1 MDEQLLEQ
9 IKELFRESYE
19 IIYNGGKFD
28 ALADQA
34 EADGD
39 VVPAVS
45 LLVSSIINS
54 TIKSAG
60 VTDLGVL
67 FGLAIMLIAD
77 LLGALEEVGITAE
90 SETVMADIINKTM
103 QQVLIENPTIA
114 DEVAKNPEI
123 QDAIAQAGGVT
134 GGGQAAPQGGAP
146 AQVPEGVL

>member
-9 IKELFRESYE
+9 IKALFRESYE

-28 ALADQA
+28 AMADQA

-45 LLVSSIINS
+45 QLVSTIINS

-60 VTDLGVL
+60 ITDLSVL
-67 FGLAIMLIAD
+67 FGLAIMLISD
-77 LLGALEEVGITAE
+77 LLGGLEEVGITPE
-90 SETVMADIINKTM
+90 SETAMADIINRTM
-103 QQVLIENPTIA
+103 QQVLGANPTIA
-114 DEVAKNPEI
+114 DEVAKDPNI

-134 GGGQAAPQGGAP
+134 PPEQGAQPQGA
-146 AQVPEGVL
+146 VPEGVL